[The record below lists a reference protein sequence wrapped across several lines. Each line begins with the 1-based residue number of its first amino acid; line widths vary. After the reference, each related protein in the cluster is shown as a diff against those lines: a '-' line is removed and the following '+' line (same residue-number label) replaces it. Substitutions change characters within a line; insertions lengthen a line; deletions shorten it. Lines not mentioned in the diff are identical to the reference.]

1 MAEYATNNQN
11 TAVTIRGKNKIINH
25 TARMDKTYSGGLMY
39 KQTMKQKFT
48 HYFKSIILAIAF
60 LLSGTMQ
67 TFSQQLCIY
76 DQDGNKISSETSIN
90 KLDCHHANIFI
101 LQFEMVL
108 GPLDIIILKEV
119 QKMR

>member
-1 MAEYATNNQN
+1 
-11 TAVTIRGKNKIINH
+11 
-25 TARMDKTYSGGLMY
+25 MY

-101 LQFEMVL
+101 LQF
-108 GPLDIIILKEV
+108 
-119 QKMR
+119 